1 MPIPPRRG
9 FLAASIALAT
19 ALATAG
25 APAAQAA
32 ATPRVTITHQET
44 QATFSYQ
51 DAIRQF
57 VRVQSPA
64 DADKDGKPDLIR
76 VDIIRPKES
85 DSGLKVPVIMD
96 ESPYYDNL
104 GRGNESETKSY
115 DSSGNPSKFPLY
127 YDNYFVPRG
136 YAVLNVDM
144 DGTTKSDG
152 CPTSGG
158 SSDVLGGK
166 AVIDWLNGR
175 AKAFDAQG
183 NEVTAAWSNGHA
195 GMIGKS
201 YDGTLA
207 NAVASTGVQG
217 LDTIVPIS
225 AISSWYDYSRMNGVK
240 WFNGEEDGLA
250 STVDTDGAS
259 KCASVRQQ
267 LKTGEDDS
275 TGNYNTFWNE
285 RDYRAGTVGSAA
297 NVHASVFAIQG
308 LNDLNVKPNHF
319 STWWNALAQRNVP
332 RKVWLSQY
340 GHVDPFDFRRDA
352 FVDTLHQWFDY
363 WLMGVDNGIM
373 DQPRADLETG
383 PDQWVT
389 QADWP
394 APGATNTAMFP
405 QTGGVLGTAASSG
418 TATYSDTAN
427 SESTLV
433 SSPTTTKSFRLA
445 YTTPAL
451 AQNLRISGTPTVAL
465 KLKSTKSTAT
475 LGALLVDYGTDTRVN
490 YLGSGSGVRTLS
502 TEDCNGDATAAD
514 DGCYRKVATDTIS
527 SDVDVVARGF
537 LDAQNRS
544 SLSQPSPLTPG
555 TYYSVSW
562 GTLPQDYTFKAGHKL
577 GLILTGTDRDVVG
590 DTATSASV
598 TIDLAGSS
606 VTLPVVGAAPSFDR
620 SASALKADRRWHGP
634 ANVEL
639 PVQPRDFR

>member
-1 MPIPPRRG
+1 MPISSGRG
-9 FLAASIALAT
+9 VLAASIAAATVLAM
-19 ALATAG
+19 AG
-25 APAAQAA
+25 APAAHA
-32 ATPRVTITHQET
+32 ATRPTITHHET
-44 QATFSYQ
+44 QPAFSYQ

-64 DADKDGKPDLIR
+64 DSDNDGKPDLIR

-104 GRGNESETKSY
+104 GRGNESERKQY
-115 DSSGNPSKFPLY
+115 DASGNPSKFPLY

-183 NEVTAAWSNGHA
+183 NEVSASWSNGHA

-207 NAVASTGVQG
+207 NAVAATGVQG

-250 STVDTDGAS
+250 STVDTDGGT
-259 KCASVRQQ
+259 KCASVRRQ
-267 LKTGEDDS
+267 LATGEDDS

-285 RDYRAGTVGSAA
+285 RDYRTGSVGTVA

-319 STWWNALAQRNVP
+319 SAWWAGLAARGVP

-340 GHVDPFDFRRDA
+340 GHVDPFDFRRSA

-363 WLMGVDNGIM
+363 WLMGVANGIM
-373 DQPRADLETG
+373 DQPRADLEVG

-394 APGATNTAMFP
+394 APGTTDTPMYP
-405 QTGGVLGTAASSG
+405 QTGGVLGTAVSSG
-418 TATYSDTAN
+418 TATYADTSN
-427 SESTLV
+427 SESSLV
-433 SSPTTTKSFRLA
+433 ASPTTTKSFRLA
-445 YTTPAL
+445 YSTPAL
-451 AQNLRISGTPTVAL
+451 ARDLRISGTPEVNL

-490 YLGSGSGVRTLS
+490 YLGSGSGVKTLS
-502 TEDCNGDATAAD
+502 TEDCNGDSTTTD
-514 DGCYRKVATDTIS
+514 DGCYRQVATDTIT
-527 SDVDVVARGF
+527 SDVNVVARGF

-555 TYYSVSW
+555 TYYSINW
-562 GTLPQDYTFKAGHKL
+562 ATLPQDYTFKTGHRL
-577 GLILTGTDRDVVG
+577 ALILTGTDNDVVG
-590 DTATSASV
+590 DSPTNASV
-598 TIDLAGSS
+598 TIDLAGSN
-606 VTLPVVGAAPSFDR
+606 VTLPVLGAAPSFDR
-620 SASALKADRRWHGP
+620 SSSALRADHQWHGP
-634 ANVEL
+634 SNVNL
-639 PVQPRDFR
+639 PVQPHDFH

>member
-1 MPIPPRRG
+1 VPIPSRRRI
-9 FLAASIALAT
+9 LAATIAATT
-19 ALATAG
+19 ALAMAG

-32 ATPRVTITHQET
+32 KKPKIKIVHQET
-44 QATFSYQ
+44 QPAFSYQ

-64 DADKDGKPDLIR
+64 DADNDGKPDMIR

-104 GRGNESETKSY
+104 GRGNESETKTY
-115 DSSGNPSKFPLY
+115 DSNGNPLKFPLY

-175 AKAFDAQG
+175 AKAFDAAG
-183 NEVTAAWSNGHA
+183 NEVTASWSNGHA

-240 WFNGEEDGLA
+240 YFDGEEDGLA
-250 STVDTDGAS
+250 ATVDTDDFA
-259 KCASVRQQ
+259 KCAAVRDQ
-267 LKTGEDDS
+267 LATGEDDAH
-275 TGNYNTFWNE
+275 GNYNTFWNE
-285 RDYRAGTVGSAA
+285 RDYRAGSVGNAS
-297 NVHASVFAIQG
+297 NVHASVFAVQG

-319 STWWNALAQRNVP
+319 STWWNALAQRDVP

-352 FVDTLHQWFDY
+352 WVDTLHQWFDY
-363 WLMGVDNGIM
+363 WLLGVDNGIM
-373 DQPRADLETG
+373 DQPRADLEVG

-394 APGATNTAMFP
+394 APGTTNTVMHP
-405 QTGGVLGTAASSG
+405 ETGGVLGSAASSG
-418 TATYSDTAN
+418 TAKFTDTAS
-427 SESTLV
+427 SESSLV
-433 SSPTTTKSFRLA
+433 ASPTTSKSFRLA

-451 AQNLRISGTPTVAL
+451 AGNLRISGTPTVNL

-490 YLGSGSGVRTLS
+490 YLGAGSGVKTLS
-502 TEDCNGDATAAD
+502 TEDCNGDSTAD
-514 DGCYRKVATDTIS
+514 DDACYLKVATDTIS
-527 SDVDVVARGF
+527 SDVNVVARGF

-562 GTLPQDYTFKAGHKL
+562 NTLPQDYTFKAGHRL
-577 GLILTGTDRDVVG
+577 ALILTGTDEDVIG
-590 DTATSASV
+590 DSPTGASV

-606 VTLPVVGAAPSFDR
+606 VTLPVVGSTPSFAK
-620 SASALKADRRWHGP
+620 SASALTADRQWRGP
-634 ANVEL
+634 AKVVL